1 VEVEADV
8 LLRCRHLGRDGTRET
23 LFRVVFHT
31 AFITDGLLRLQ
42 KNDLDYACSDERIPS
57 DLLID
62 LFFSTVAETAEEPE
76 RFWKSVE
83 HHKGAATGLV
93 QQESPS
99 SRSRSDSEEEKVDHA
114 LLEKYEEVLG
124 ESGEEDEDLSDYLSS
139 LESKGPKEES

>member
-1 VEVEADV
+1 M
-8 LLRCRHLGRDGTRET
+8 
-23 LFRVVFHT
+23 VFHT

-42 KNDLDYACSDERIPS
+42 KSDLDYACNDERIPS

-62 LFFSTVAETAEEPE
+62 LFFSSSAETLEEPE

-83 HHKGAATGLV
+83 HHKGTPSNL
-93 QQESPS
+93 QQEVSH

-114 LLEKYEEVLG
+114 LIEKYEQALG

-139 LESKGPKEES
+139 LESKGPKQGD